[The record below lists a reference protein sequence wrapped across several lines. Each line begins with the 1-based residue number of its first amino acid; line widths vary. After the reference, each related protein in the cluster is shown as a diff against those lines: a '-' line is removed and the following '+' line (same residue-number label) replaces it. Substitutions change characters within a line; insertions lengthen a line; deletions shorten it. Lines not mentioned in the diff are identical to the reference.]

1 MAVRRHTTLPEKKRT
16 DSESDIHI
24 IGIEKRTN
32 TVSMCINGCH
42 VTAVCQ
48 ERNNTEAYN
57 RVKGILIDSVLSKSF
72 SPKI

>member
-16 DSESDIHI
+16 DSDIHI
-24 IGIEKRTN
+24 VGIEKKTN

-48 ERNNTEAYN
+48 ARNNTEVYN
-57 RVKGILIDSVLSKSF
+57 RVKGILIDSVLSKNF
-72 SPKI
+72 SPKN